1 MFQPLAGYYTFR
13 ADTRQVQGNP
23 LQVQQDAA
31 GVRGVPESSYP
42 SPPQDRRSAPGGV
55 GAKGFELE
63 YSGAV
68 GGFPLSTC
76 SDTGFPLPVST
87 RTSSAG
93 ITEQGARDLS
103 LLGVG
108 RGILGA
114 CNAPLQGFAV
124 MVQRSAAGGLGVPPK
139 KCRRTSCRESEGV
152 PQFFFLSPQEWGT
165 KGVENTRQMTS
176 SKLPLTLHLRAA

>member
-1 MFQPLAGYYTFR
+1 M
-13 ADTRQVQGNP
+13 
-23 LQVQQDAA
+23 
-31 GVRGVPESSYP
+31 
-42 SPPQDRRSAPGGV
+42 

-63 YSGAV
+63 YSGAA
-68 GGFPLSTC
+68 GGFP
-76 SDTGFPLPVST
+76 PLYLLRHWIPAPRFHEDKLRRNN
-87 RTSSAG
+87 RT
-93 ITEQGARDLS
+93 ELRGACPYWG
-103 LLGVG
+103 LG
-108 RGILGA
+108 GILGA